1 MNACA
6 ACGTEIVGK
15 APFGIHRDGFCD
27 GPEVDI
33 CAACGGENSITT
45 GDLWAAIKV
54 RRNAALHARDT
65 VAVHAGEKTLRTKA
79 RPFVVALQAFAQ
91 AMREEGADVPDV
103 TVDVGTFA
111 IMAEAF
117 QAYGAST
124 GGRKLAAIR
133 YLHIELPCGTM
144 RVGRQ

>member
-1 MNACA
+1 MSACA

-15 APFGIHRDGFCD
+15 AQFGIHRDGFCD

-33 CAACGGENSITT
+33 CAACGGENSITM

-91 AMREEGADVPDV
+91 AMREEGADVPGV
-103 TVDVGTFA
+103 TVDMGTFA
-111 IMAEAF
+111 ILAEAF
-117 QAYGAST
+117 QSYGADAS
-124 GGRKLAAIR
+124 GRPLADIR
-133 YLHIELPCGTM
+133 YLLIELPCGTM
-144 RVGRQ
+144 RVSRR